1 MNDLELTLRIGIV
14 AWVLT
19 VVWLAWPTIRN
30 WKA

>member
-19 VVWLAWPTIRN
+19 VVWLAWP
-30 WKA
+30 WGAG